1 MALPILQIER
11 KFNEINPDSYK
22 TDFVFYG
29 VINTNEC
36 QPFHTY
42 SGITISLITVFF
54 HFNTGVGT
62 TSLIVGILLF
72 SKQKQRNRRQ
82 T

>member
-29 VINTNEC
+29 VINTNEL
-36 QPFHTY
+36 QLFQTN
-42 SGITISLITVFF
+42 SGIPFSLITDFF
-54 HFNTGVGT
+54 HFNAGPGT
-62 TSLIVGILLF
+62 TSLIFGILPY
-72 SKQKQRNRRQ
+72 N
-82 T
+82 

>member
-29 VINTNEC
+29 VINTSELQLFDPHSKLFALSLQNNLL
-36 QPFHTY
+36 FHTKP
-42 SGITISLITVFF
+42 GVIFLIA
-54 HFNTGVGT
+54 
-62 TSLIVGILLF
+62 GILL
-72 SKQKQRNRRQ
+72 
-82 T
+82 

>member
-29 VINTNEC
+29 VINTSEL
-36 QPFHTY
+36 QLFQTY
-42 SGITISLITVFF
+42 SRITISLIIDFF
-54 HFNTGVGT
+54 HFNAGPLT
-62 TSLIVGILLF
+62 TSLIVVIL
-72 SKQKQRNRRQ
+72 KCNYQKR
-82 T
+82 